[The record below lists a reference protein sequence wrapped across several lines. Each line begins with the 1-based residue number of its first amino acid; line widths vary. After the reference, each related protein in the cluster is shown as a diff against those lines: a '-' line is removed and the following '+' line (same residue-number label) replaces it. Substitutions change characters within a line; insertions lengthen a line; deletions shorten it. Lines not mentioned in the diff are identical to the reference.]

1 MREYKFRGKC
11 VERDKWVYGYYVKGI
26 QEDEVY
32 ILKNHNWLL
41 GDDFID
47 VYPETVGQFT
57 GLKDKNGK
65 EIYEGDIVKAKDPYK
80 LNSKERF
87 YTCEVVFTDGA
98 LFMLKH
104 KTVKWGKEEVHYYNM
119 RIMEI
124 EVIGNIFENPE
135 LLKEGSV

>member
-26 QEDEVY
+26 QEDEAY

-65 EIYEGDIVKAKDPYK
+65 EIYEGDVVR
-80 LNSKERF
+80 LNLAEM
-87 YTCEVVFTDGA
+87 A
-98 LFMLKH
+98 
-104 KTVKWGKEEVHYYNM
+104 
-119 RIMEI
+119 
-124 EVIGNIFENPE
+124 
-135 LLKEGSV
+135 

>member
-1 MREYKFRGKC
+1 MREYKFRGKRIDNG
-11 VERDKWVYGYYVKGI
+11 EWVYGY
-26 QEDEVY
+26 VY
-32 ILKNHNWLL
+32 KDALIGCNILQTKPCLTAIMV
-41 GDDFID
+41 D
-47 VYPETVGQFT
+47 PSTVGQFT

-135 LLKEGSV
+135 LMKEGNV